1 MKLKFTTAALMTS
14 VLLIAACDD
23 SDNAGGEEATG
34 IDTFGAAFRA
44 MFDADANAEP
54 VDAQSINISVN
65 STADPFN
72 P

>member
-1 MKLKFTTAALMTS
+1 MKRRFTTSAPAAS
-14 VLLIAACDD
+14 VLLLAACDG
-23 SDNAGGEEATG
+23 SDDGGGDEATG

-54 VDAQSINISVN
+54 VDAQSIDISVN
-65 STADPFN
+65 RTADPFN